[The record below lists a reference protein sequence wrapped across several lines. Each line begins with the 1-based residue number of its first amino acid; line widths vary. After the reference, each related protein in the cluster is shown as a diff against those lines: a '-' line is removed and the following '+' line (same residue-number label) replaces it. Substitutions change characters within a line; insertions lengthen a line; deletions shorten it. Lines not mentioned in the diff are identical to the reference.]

1 MPRCGGKA
9 FETLRSSAYCKRL
22 SQTQKGYYGNNRATA
37 KNRQEE
43 TGTLASKEVRRRL
56 QTDSAYEIT
65 L

>member
-1 MPRCGGKA
+1 
-9 FETLRSSAYCKRL
+9 LRSSAYRKRL
-22 SQTQKGYYGNNRATA
+22 SQTQKGYYGNNKATA